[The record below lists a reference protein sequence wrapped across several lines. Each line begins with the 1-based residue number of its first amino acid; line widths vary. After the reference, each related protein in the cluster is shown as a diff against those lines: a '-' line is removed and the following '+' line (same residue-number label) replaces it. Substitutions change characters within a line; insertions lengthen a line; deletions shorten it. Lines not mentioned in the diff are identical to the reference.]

1 MTNLTVGIIQMCSG
15 VDASE
20 NVLVMEGL
28 VRDAAGRG
36 ARYIQTPEMT
46 GLVDRHPKSFFDKIV
61 WGDDD
66 LVVKSAS
73 SLSSELGVWLHIG
86 STPIRLSDDRAA
98 NRGFLFSPSGDIA
111 ATYDKIHMFDV
122 DLDNG
127 ESWRESSVY
136 SPGDA
141 GVLVSVDDIRLGLAI
156 CYDLRFPRLFR
167 EYSLSGADVL
177 TCPSCFTR
185 QTGEAHWHI
194 LLRSRA
200 IENGA
205 FVIAS
210 AQSGVHADGRETY
223 GHSLIVNPWGE
234 IILEIENEGVGVA
247 VCDIE
252 LDEVSLARNKIPSLK
267 NSRDFGLKDSGGSL

>member
-1 MTNLTVGIIQMCSG
+1 MSRLKIGLVQLCSG
-15 VDASE
+15 TDISE
-20 NVLVMEGL
+20 NVSVMEGL

-36 ARYIQTPEMT
+36 AHYIQTPEMT
-46 GLVDRHPKSFFDKIV
+46 GLVDRNPKSFFGSVKFL
-61 WGDDD
+61 DDD

-73 SLSSELGVWLHIG
+73 LLSSELGVWLHIG

-98 NRGFLFSPSGDIA
+98 NRSFLFSPTGETV

-136 SPGDA
+136 SPGGE
-141 GVLVSVDDIRLGLAI
+141 GVLASIDNKKFGLSI
-156 CYDLRFPRLFR
+156 CYDLRFPHLYRG
-167 EYSLSGADVL
+167 YSLLGADVL

-185 QTGEAHWHI
+185 QTGEAHWHT

-210 AQSGVHADGRETY
+210 AQSGVHADGRETF

-234 IILEIENEGVGVA
+234 IISEIESEGVGVA
-247 VCDIE
+247 VCDIDI
-252 LDEVSLARNKIPSLK
+252 DEVGLARSKIPSLR
-267 NSRDFGLKDSGGSL
+267 NSREFGVRDIGGSS